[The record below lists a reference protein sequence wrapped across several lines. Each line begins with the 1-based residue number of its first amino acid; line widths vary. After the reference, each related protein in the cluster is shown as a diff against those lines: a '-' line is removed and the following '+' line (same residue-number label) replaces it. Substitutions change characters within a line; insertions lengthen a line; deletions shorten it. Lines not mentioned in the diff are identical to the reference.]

1 MTMKKMLVAMLCVC
15 FLALS
20 MTACDAENF
29 DDAGDTLV
37 CIDVSGAY
45 DYRTFY
51 DKETNVMYVSSK
63 DGVFSPLYNADGSLK
78 TYHKDR

>member
-20 MTACDAENF
+20 ATACDVENF
-29 DDAGDTLV
+29 DDTGDTLV
-37 CIDVSGAY
+37 CIDVSPRY

-51 DKETNVMYVSSK
+51 DKETLVMYVSSD

-78 TYHKDR
+78 TYRKDR

>member
-1 MTMKKMLVAMLCVC
+1 MKKTIAFMFCLYL
-15 FLALS
+15 LALS
-20 MTACDAENF
+20 FTACDVENF

-37 CIDVSGAY
+37 CIDVCVAY
-45 DYRTFY
+45 NYRTFY
-51 DKETNVMYVSSK
+51 DKETKVMYVSSK

>member
-20 MTACDAENF
+20 ATACDVENF

-37 CIDVSGAY
+37 ARHNTTDRGMFTVGIKQAVDEAQTIIEAEVS
-45 DYRTFY
+45 
-51 DKETNVMYVSSK
+51 EE
-63 DGVFSPLYNADGSLK
+63 
-78 TYHKDR
+78 

>member
-1 MTMKKMLVAMLCVC
+1 MKKTLALMFCLYL
-15 FLALS
+15 LALS
-20 MTACDAENF
+20 LTACDVENF

-51 DKETNVMYVSSK
+51 DKETKVMYVSSK

>member
-20 MTACDAENF
+20 MTSCDVENF

-37 CIDVSGAY
+37 CIDVSPRY

-51 DKETNVMYVSSK
+51 DKETLVMYVSSD

-78 TYHKDR
+78 TYRKDR